1 MKYIINNAF
10 QFIRKNPAIIY
21 SLILIVVIT
30 ALLFGNTYYALNNFQ
45 GVTDQLLQS
54 KGLLAGNISRI
65 VVSAEAG
72 DEAQLAS
79 VSEKFKSIS
88 EQDSEVRSVV
98 FFKPTEEDGT
108 YMIAASNKPEDAG
121 TKSSDAVMSL
131 IWNGQ
136 KPLAYLGSDERGRFW
151 NIGELV
157 KDGNGKKI
165 GILFFQMSLDAH
177 DRFVQAAISRVY
189 VVTLLSL
196 LVVLLL
202 VANHIRTL
210 KYAIKATKLEEIDH
224 MKDDF
229 ISMASHELKSP
240 LTAMQ
245 GYVELLSDDL
255 KEKSIT
261 DCKKEEVAH
270 YVEQIGSSTRRLREL
285 VEDLLEVSRLQQN
298 RVPVNMSEISVKEIV
313 FSAVEQQRVLAKEK
327 GLELKLSF
335 VELPMVFADPERVRQ
350 IVINLISNAIKY
362 TPKGTVELMS
372 KEDEEFFYL
381 IVADSGLGMSAEQ
394 SAHLFEK
401 FYRVKT
407 EQTNKISGTG
417 LGLWISLEL
426 ARKMGGDIT
435 VESIE
440 GVGSHFTLKL
450 RKAKKS

>member
-1 MKYIINNAF
+1 MKHIINNAV

-21 SLILIVVIT
+21 SLVLIVVIT
-30 ALLFGNTYYALNNFQ
+30 ALLFGNTYYAINNFQ

-54 KGLLAGNISRI
+54 KGLLGGNISQII
-65 VVSAEAG
+65 VSEEAE
-72 DEAQLAS
+72 DEARITG

-88 EQDSEVRSVV
+88 EKDSEVKSIV
-98 FFKPTEEDGT
+98 FLKPTQEDGT
-108 YMIAASNKPEDAG
+108 YAIIASNRSEDIG
-121 TKSSDAVMSL
+121 TKSNDIAMSL
-131 IWNGQ
+131 IWNAE
-136 KPLAYLGSDERGRFW
+136 KPLAYLGSDDNGRFW
-151 NIGELV
+151 NIGKSI
-157 KDGNGKKI
+157 KDKNGKKV
-165 GILFFQMSLDAH
+165 GILLFQMSLDAH
-177 DRFVQAAISRVY
+177 DRFVKDAISKVY

-245 GYVELLSDDL
+245 GYVELLEDDL
-255 KEKSIT
+255 NEKEMT
-261 DCKKEEVAH
+261 DNKKEEIGH
-270 YVEQIGSSTRRLREL
+270 YVQQIGSSTKRLREL

-298 RVPVNMSEISVKEIV
+298 RIPINVSEISVKDI
-313 FSAVEQQRVLAKEK
+313 VLAAAEQHQVLVKEK
-327 GLELKLSF
+327 NLELKLSLS
-335 VELPMVFADPERVRQ
+335 ELPMVLADSDRVRQ

-362 TPKGTVELMS
+362 TPKGTIELMGKS
-372 KEDEEFFYL
+372 DDEFVYL

-394 SAHLFEK
+394 ATHLFEK
-401 FYRVKT
+401 FYRIKT
-407 EQTNKISGTG
+407 DQTSRISGTG
-417 LGLWISLEL
+417 LGLWISREL
-426 ARKMGGDIT
+426 ARKMGGDIS

-450 RKAKKS
+450 KRAKKS